1 MKPKSNKQISME
13 AIPGEW
19 KRLDENGVLEFQNIL
34 RILNRYY
41 DAFSSDKDKTETQK
55 FREEASLIQPEKLE
69 FFVKKFGNYEY
80 LIYSEIKENGEK
92 VRSDTWIHIDGIGEE
107 RDLFTSKDILT
118 HPVHNILCMRDLYK
132 DSKALTEE
140 REMIL

>member
-1 MKPKSNKQISME
+1 MCKQ
-13 AIPGEW
+13 
-19 KRLDENGVLEFQNIL
+19 F
-34 RILNRYY
+34 
-41 DAFSSDKDKTETQK
+41 
-55 FREEASLIQPEKLE
+55 